1 MLSLNRNTRDPFLSG
16 GPARGSEMWGTREVD
31 LNQHSRYHGLR
42 AESSAREWVVVNS
55 KQGPPSDSWKLLCS
69 ADFSEVLLPCRPVKA
84 VAGQVWSLELRTNHR
99 WGNAAATLLRAP
111 PASAPPFSAPM
122 ASELP

>member
-1 MLSLNRNTRDPFLSG
+1 
-16 GPARGSEMWGTREVD
+16 MWGTREVD

-55 KQGPPSDSWKLLCS
+55 KQGPPSDSWKLLGS
-69 ADFSEVLLPCRPVKA
+69 ADFSEVLLPRRPVKA

-99 WGNAAATLLRAP
+99 WGTQLQPFLGLPQLQRLPSPLRWP
-111 PASAPPFSAPM
+111 LSSPEVSSA
-122 ASELP
+122 